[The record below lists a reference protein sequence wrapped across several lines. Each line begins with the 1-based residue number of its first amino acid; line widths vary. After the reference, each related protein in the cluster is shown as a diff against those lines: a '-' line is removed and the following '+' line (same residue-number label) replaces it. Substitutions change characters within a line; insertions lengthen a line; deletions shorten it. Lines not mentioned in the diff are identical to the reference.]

1 MQTIHSMKCKRLQNR
16 HWFVLELVTQ
26 AGTYIK
32 EFCHGDFGR
41 SQPSVGSLLGRV
53 EVQIAELDVMHIA
66 LDIFDK

>member
-1 MQTIHSMKCKRLQNR
+1 M
-16 HWFVLELVTQ
+16 LELVTQ

-41 SQPSVGSLLGRV
+41 SQPNVGLILGNV

-66 LDIFDK
+66 LDVFN

>member
-1 MQTIHSMKCKRLQNR
+1 MKCRRLENR
-16 HWFVLELVTQ
+16 QWFVLELVTQ

-41 SQPSVGSLLGRV
+41 TQPSVGSLLGNV

-66 LDIFDK
+66 LDVFDSCN